1 MRSCFDIAWSVLAA
15 IGVSFASVGCSSEL
29 TQAQAISL
37 AKTAS
42 AKECAEA
49 TPCTYDARREGT
61 RWYVHVQFTKRNSPD
76 EPALPYPGGHET
88 IVVDDHGKIVETMPG
103 EWSGA

>member
-1 MRSCFDIAWSVLAA
+1 MRSYFDPAWSVLAA
-15 IGVSFASVGCSSEL
+15 IGVLLASVACSSEL
-29 TQAQAISL
+29 TQAQAISI

-42 AKECAEA
+42 AKDCPEA
-49 TPCTYDARREGT
+49 TPCRYDARRDGT

-103 EWSGA
+103 E